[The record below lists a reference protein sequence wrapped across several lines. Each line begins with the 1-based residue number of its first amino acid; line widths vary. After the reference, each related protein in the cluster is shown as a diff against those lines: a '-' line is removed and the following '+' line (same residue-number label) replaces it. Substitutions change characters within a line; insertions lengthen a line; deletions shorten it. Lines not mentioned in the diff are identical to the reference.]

1 MPGKQNYVPAQP
13 NVYQG
18 KQIVINSDRV
28 LFNAKEDSSEA
39 KIEDYRFKCRKR
51 NPINETGS
59 NNELYVKAV
68 LKSSDTSVTPKIDQ
82 IQVRVI

>member
-28 LFNAKEDSSEA
+28 LFNAKEDS
-39 KIEDYRFKCRKR
+39 
-51 NPINETGS
+51 
-59 NNELYVKAV
+59 V
-68 LKSSDTSVTPKIDQ
+68 LVYADKSIGLNIFIV
-82 IQVRVI
+82 VISFYYMFSILE